1 MVYVSRGAAGSCR
14 LPLGVAWPF
23 GILSKQAFRV
33 PYASRKMI
41 VLSSSER
48 AMIIGAGPAGLTA
61 GYKLANN
68 RYKGSGIGKDI
79 R

>member
-1 MVYVSRGAAGSCR
+1 M
-14 LPLGVAWPF
+14 PLSVTCLF
-23 GILSKQAFRV
+23 GTLSKQAFRV

-41 VLSSSER
+41 FLSGSER

-68 RYKGSGIGKDI
+68 RYKGSGLGKDI